1 MEDVRINSDRLW
13 ASLMEMARIGGT
25 PAGRVCRLALTD
37 LARESRDVFNAW
49 CEEAGC
55 ATHFDAAGNIF
66 ARRSGADDGGVF
78 GRLSGPSPA
87 FS

>member
-1 MEDVRINSDRLW
+1 MGDVWINSDRLW
-13 ASLMEMARIGGT
+13 ACLMEMVRIGGT
-25 PAGRVCRLALTD
+25 PAGGVYRLALTD
-37 LARESRDVFNAW
+37 LSREFRDVFNAW

-78 GRLSGPSPA
+78 GRLSGLSPA